1 MKLSIVI
8 PAYNAEKY
16 IENCIVSCISQD
28 LDASDYEIV
37 VVNDGSTD
45 RTDKLV
51 DSMSSEHNNIVQ
63 IFQENKGNGAARN
76 TGVKNAKGKYIYF
89 LDADDYIAHNTLG
102 TLTSLVFEHG
112 LDLLGFSSINVT
124 DSDQILSKHDDTNVK
139 MDPVVNGIDFLGTY
153 NYKAEVWW
161 YLIKGSYYSESEVSF
176 YDRKFVQDSYLT
188 PTLFS
193 KAKRT
198 SFIVY
203 DVHRYRKAAGSIT
216 RNKSVDHLTKHF
228 KDLSFAIEKIYNL
241 RKDLIDNGV
250 TNEKALIRL
259 HAKQQRYVLI
269 VIVRFMRS
277 RMPRKNLDQMLD
289 KFSTLE
295 AYPMDKFMSIPD
307 YRSPSYMIATF
318 IFNRKY
324 LLYPLIALFR
334 LVKR

>member
-8 PAYNAEKY
+8 PAYNAEEY
-16 IENCIVSCISQD
+16 IENCLISCISQD
-28 LDASDYEIV
+28 LDPADYEIV
-37 VVNDGSTD
+37 VVNDGSKD
-45 RTDKLV
+45 STDKLV
-51 DSMSSEHNNIVQ
+51 DAMSLEHKNIVQ

-76 TGVKNAKGKYIYF
+76 TGVKNAKSEYILF

-102 TLTSLVFEHG
+102 TLTGLVFEHD
-112 LDLLGFSSINVT
+112 LDMLGFSSINVT
-124 DSDQILSKHDDTNVK
+124 DSDRTRSKHDSNTVK
-139 MDPVVNGIDFLGTY
+139 MDPVVSGIDFLGTY

-161 YLIKGSYYSESEVSF
+161 YLIKRAFYQESGVSF

-216 RNKSVDHLTKHF
+216 RNKSVDHLNKHF
-228 KDLSFAIEKIYNL
+228 NDLSFAIEKILVL
-241 RKDLIDNGV
+241 RKGLVKDGV
-250 TNEKALIRL
+250 NNTKAIQRL
-259 HAKQQRYVLI
+259 HVKQQRYVLI

-277 RMPRKNLDQMLD
+277 RIPTKNLDQMLD

-307 YRSPSYMIATF
+307 YRSPAYMLATF
-318 IFNRKY
+318 VFNRKY
-324 LLYPLIALFR
+324 LLYPLIALYR